1 MSQPQI
7 VLIGAGHLGSLI
19 LKAWIKN
26 KSFPQNKIHVHVQSK
41 KTLLELKKKFPK
53 LGLSCVEDK
62 KNIPSAATYV
72 IAVKPQQW
80 ASLSDKIKEK
90 VKKNTLLVS
99 IMAGIPPSRIE
110 NETGAATIVAMT
122 NTSIQVNEALTSL
135 FKSKSC
141 TPKNLKETVA
151 LFSPFGMV
159 EILEESQFA
168 AATACGGSHPAF
180 AIWIINEISKIISA
194 KLPSVDGTS
203 WTLQV
208 FKGAEKLM
216 NKNKDTAE
224 LLKQIATPGGCTAEG
239 LKKLEELNFSGKLN
253 EVFEACQKKAETL
266 GK

>member
-26 KSFPQNKIHVHVQSK
+26 KNFPQNKIHVHVQSK
-41 KTLLELKKKFPK
+41 KTLLELKKKYPK
-53 LGLSCVEDK
+53 LGLSSVEDDK
-62 KNIPSAATYV
+62 DIPSAGTYV
-72 IAVKPQQW
+72 VAVKPQQW
-80 ASLSDKIKEK
+80 ASLRDKLKIK
-90 VKKNTLLVS
+90 VKKKTLLIS
-99 IMAGIPPSRIE
+99 IMAGIPPSRLE
-110 NETGAATIVAMT
+110 NETGAASIVAMT

-135 FKSKSC
+135 FKSNSC
-141 TPKNLKETVA
+141 TAKNLKDAEA

-159 EILEESQFA
+159 AVLEESDFA
-168 AATACGGSHPAF
+168 AATAFGGSHPAF
-180 AIWIINEISKIISA
+180 AIWIMSEISKIISA

-216 NKNKDTAE
+216 NKNKNSAE

-239 LKKLEELNFSGKLN
+239 LKALVDLNISGKLY